1 MKPRIGF
8 FDFAGCEGCQL
19 TVLNLED
26 QFLELLDL
34 VEIVEFREVATGG
47 GVPLDIAFVEGSIG
61 PRDEIERLRQIRK
74 KSKILVALGACA
86 DTAGIN
92 SLSHYQPAPE
102 LQRAAYGDVPSPP
115 AVALLRP
122 LHDFVAVD
130 HRLPGCPIDGDEFLA
145 VLQALLLGRPPELP
159 GHSVCV
165 ECKLAELPCVFEFGQ
180 ICLGPIARAGCG
192 ARCVQGG
199 SRCRGC
205 RGEMENPRTNP
216 YYRILTDHGLTEEE
230 IRFHYRLFN
239 LPEKEDR

>member
-26 QFLELLDL
+26 RLLELLDM
-34 VEIVEFREVATGG
+34 VEIVEFREISSGG
-47 GVPLDIAFVEGSIG
+47 GDPLDIAFVEGSVG
-61 PRDEIERLRQIRK
+61 PRDEIERLRKIRK
-74 KSKILVALGACA
+74 KTKSLVALGACA
-86 DTAGIN
+86 DTGGIN
-92 SLSHYQPAPE
+92 SLSRFQTASTLQQTVYGETAAP
-102 LQRAAYGDVPSPP
+102 PP
-115 AVALLRP
+115 VALLRP

-130 HRLPGCPIDGDEFLA
+130 HRLPGCPIDGEEFLA

-159 GHSVCV
+159 GYSVCV
-165 ECKLAELPCVFEFGQ
+165 ECKLAELPCLFDTGQ

-205 RGEMENPRTNP
+205 RGEMENPRSNP

-230 IRFHYRLFN
+230 IRDQYRLFN